1 MALPVHNLAVTV
13 LARALDNLK
22 TILAK
27 GKAHAEERKIAE
39 SVFLNSRLYPDM
51 FPLTRQ
57 VHIATDVA
65 RGAAARLAGAEPPA
79 YEPDEQDF
87 DDLIGRVDKT
97 LEYMRSLDPKAFE
110 GAETR
115 EITRPVG
122 GKPHTFTGANY
133 LLQYSLPNVLFHV
146 TTAYDILRHNGVPLG
161 KADFLGTLD

>member
-1 MALPVHNLAVTV
+1 MALPVHYLAVTV
-13 LARALDNLK
+13 LARALENLK
-22 TILAK
+22 AVLAK

-39 SVFLNSRLYPDM
+39 SVFLNLRLYPDM

-65 RGAAARLAGAEPPA
+65 RGAAARLAGVEPPTLD
-79 YEPDEQDF
+79 PDEQDF

-97 LEYMRSLDPKAFE
+97 LEFMRSLDPKNFE

-122 GKPHTFTGANY
+122 GKPHVFTGTNY
-133 LLQYSLPNVLFHV
+133 LMQYSLPNVFFHV
-146 TTAYDILRHNGVPLG
+146 TTAYAILRHNGVPLG

>member
-1 MALPVHNLAVTV
+1 MPYSAHHLAVTV
-13 LARALDNLK
+13 LGRALDNLK

-39 SVFLNSRLYPDM
+39 SVFLNARLYPDM

-57 VHIATDVA
+57 VHIATDTA

-79 YEPDEQDF
+79 YEANEQTFDE
-87 DDLIGRVDKT
+87 LIGRVEKT
-97 LEYMRSLDPKAFE
+97 LDYLRTFDAKAFE
-110 GAETR
+110 GSETR

-122 GKPHTFTGANY
+122 GKPHTFTGTNY
-133 LLQYSLPNVLFHV
+133 LMQFSLPNVYFHV

-161 KADFLGTLD
+161 KADYLGPLD

>member
-1 MALPVHNLAVTV
+1 MALSVHYLAVTV
-13 LARALDNLK
+13 LARALENLK
-22 TILAK
+22 AVLAK

-39 SVFLNSRLYPDM
+39 SVFVNARLYPDM

-65 RGAAARLAGAEPPA
+65 RGAAARLAGVEPPT
-79 YEPDEQDF
+79 YEADEQDF

-97 LEYMRSLDPKAFE
+97 LAYIRSLDAKAFE

-122 GKPHTFTGANY
+122 GKPHTFTGTNY
-133 LLQYSLPNVLFHV
+133 LMQFSLPNVFFHV

-161 KADFLGTLD
+161 KADYLGTLD